1 MSEPRELSPEDL
13 QKLDE
18 LIVQERILEGL
29 QMIRSKLGLD
39 LRQSLESFNERY
51 RFLRAERPD
60 AFTKPDREYGKDFYS

>member
-1 MSEPRELSPEDL
+1 MTEPGELSLEDL